1 MYFGSLNPELDCCP
15 RGVLPQGAWEAQ
27 IVERERGVKL
37 EEEKDELLGGAGIR
51 REEEV
56 LGLRGDI

>member
-1 MYFGSLNPELDCCP
+1 MNNPEHNMYFGSLNPELDCCP

-37 EEEKDELLGGAGIR
+37 EEEKDELLGWR
-51 REEEV
+51 RN
-56 LGLRGDI
+56 